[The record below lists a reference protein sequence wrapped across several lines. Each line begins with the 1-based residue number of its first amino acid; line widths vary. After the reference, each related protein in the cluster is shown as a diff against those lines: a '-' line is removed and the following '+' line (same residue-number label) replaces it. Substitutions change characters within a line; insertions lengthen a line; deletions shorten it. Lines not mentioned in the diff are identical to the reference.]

1 MKKVLSLFITVLMV
15 IPSLAGALE
24 IKEGQSLTLEQ
35 CVEIALERHPDLKS
49 AKATIEVKESGVVQ
63 AETAWNPEV
72 DLSSSYRRRSVT
84 NDGYNSY
91 SNSVTVS
98 QLITDWG
105 KTKSQVAV
113 AGLDLEASGYD
124 YDDKVQNLLFD
135 VKEAYFDLL
144 RAMKEEEVALEAMKM
159 YEHHLE
165 QARAYY
171 EVGKVSKIDVTTAE
185 VNLSKAGRD
194 LIKARTSVR
203 TGRAVLNNALGYRDA
218 PPFSI
223 EDMLSWEKID
233 LTREDVLKSAMMT
246 RPDLRSLEIQEK
258 QAQESVILAEKSNLP
273 SLSAKAGYSWGDE
286 NFTGNDE
293 LYVGISFEVSIYD
306 GGLTKEKVR
315 QARAE
320 LDRSSADLE
329 SLKQD
334 VVLEVDKAFLELQ
347 DSAEAIQTAEKT
359 VYQARENLD
368 LANGRYEVGVGS
380 PVEVTDA
387 TENYINARNTYYGSL
402 YDYRSALAA
411 LEKAIGGILK

>member
-1 MKKVLSLFITVLMV
+1 MKKLLLSVVSFLFLFSSI
-15 IPSLAGALE
+15 AGAE
-24 IKEGQSLTLEQ
+24 PINKGQILTLDM
-35 CVEIALERHPDLKS
+35 CLEIALERHPDLKS
-49 AKATIEVKESGVVQ
+49 AQATIEVKDSAVAQ
-63 AETAWNPEV
+63 SETAWKPEV
-72 DLSSSYRRRSVT
+72 ALSSSYRRRSVT
-84 NDGYNSY
+84 NDGYDSY
-91 SNSVTVS
+91 SSSVTVS

-113 AGLDLEASGYD
+113 AELDLEASRYD
-124 YDDKVQNLLFD
+124 YDDTVQDLLYD

-144 RAMKEEEVALEAMKM
+144 RAMKEEEVAREAVKM
-159 YEHHLE
+159 YNHHLE

-185 VNLSKAGRD
+185 VDLSNAD
-194 LIKARTSVR
+194 LSLIKARTSVK
-203 TGRAVLNNALGYRDA
+203 TSRAVLSNSLGYPDA
-218 PPFSI
+218 PSYEI

-258 QAQESVILAEKSNLP
+258 QAQETVVLAEKDGSP
-273 SLSAKAGYSWGDE
+273 TLSANAGYSWGDDH
-286 NFTGNDE
+286 FSGDDE

-306 GGLTKEKVR
+306 GGLRKEKVR

-320 LDRSSADLE
+320 LEKSSADLE
-329 SLKQD
+329 SVKQD
-334 VVLEVDKAFLELQ
+334 VILEVDSAFLELK
-347 DSAEAIQTAEKT
+347 DSSEAIQTAEKT
-359 VYQARENLD
+359 VDQAKENLE

-387 TENYINARNTYYGSL
+387 TENYINARNTYYSSL

-411 LEKAIGGILK
+411 LEKAIGGRLK

>member
-1 MKKVLSLFITVLMV
+1 MKKVLSLFITVLMF
-15 IPSLAGALE
+15 IPSLAGAVE
-24 IKEGQSLTLEQ
+24 IQEGQSLTLEE
-35 CVEIALERHPDLKS
+35 CMEIALERHPDLKS
-49 AKATIEVKESGVVQ
+49 ARATIEVKDSGVAL
-63 AETAWNPEV
+63 AETAWNPGV
-72 DLSSSYRRRSVT
+72 DLSSSYKRRSVT
-84 NDGYNSY
+84 NDGYDSY

-113 AGLDLEASGYD
+113 AELDLEASGYD
-124 YDDKVQNLLFD
+124 YDYKVQDLLFD

-185 VNLSKAGRD
+185 VDLSKAGLD

-203 TGRAVLNNALGYRDA
+203 TGRAVLNNALGYPDA

-223 EDMLSWEKID
+223 EDMLSWKEIGMS
-233 LTREDVLKSAMMT
+233 REDILKSAMMT

-258 QAQESVILAEKSNLP
+258 QAQESVVLAKKDHSP
-273 SLSAKAGYSWGDE
+273 TLSANAGYSWGDDH
-286 NFTGNDE
+286 FTGDDE
-293 LYVGISFEVSIYD
+293 LYMGISLEVSIYD

-320 LDRSSADLE
+320 LKKSSADLE

-334 VVLEVDKAFLELQ
+334 VILEVDSAFLEVQ
-347 DSAEAIQTAEKT
+347 DSAEAIQTAGRT
-359 VYQARENLD
+359 VEQAKENLE

-411 LEKAIGGILK
+411 LEKAIGGRLE

>member
-1 MKKVLSLFITVLMV
+1 MKKILSLFITVLMF
-15 IPSLAGALE
+15 IPSLAGAVE
-24 IKEGQSLTLEQ
+24 IQEGQSLILEE
-35 CVEIALERHPDLKS
+35 CMEIALERHPDLKS
-49 AKATIEVKESGVVQ
+49 ARATIEVKDSGVAL
-63 AETAWNPEV
+63 AETAWNPGV
-72 DLSSSYRRRSVT
+72 DLSSSYKRRSVT
-84 NDGYNSY
+84 NDGYDSY

-113 AGLDLEASGYD
+113 AELDLEASGYD
-124 YDDKVQNLLFD
+124 YDDKVQDLLFD

-185 VNLSKAGRD
+185 VDLSKAGLD

-203 TGRAVLNNALGYRDA
+203 TGRAVLNNALGYPDA

-223 EDMLSWEKID
+223 EDMLSWKEIGMS
-233 LTREDVLKSAMMT
+233 REDILKSAMMT

-258 QAQESVILAEKSNLP
+258 QAQESVVLAKKDHSP
-273 SLSAKAGYSWGDE
+273 TLSANAGYSWGDDH
-286 NFTGNDE
+286 FTGDDE
-293 LYVGISFEVSIYD
+293 LYMGISLEVSIYD

-320 LDRSSADLE
+320 LKKSSADLE

-334 VVLEVDKAFLELQ
+334 VILEVDSAFLEVQ
-347 DSAEAIQTAEKT
+347 DSAEAIQTAGRT
-359 VYQARENLD
+359 VEQAKENLE

-411 LEKAIGGILK
+411 LEKAIGGRLE